1 MKDET
6 GSKEDRGSSEL
17 VVPRLTIDPDLP
29 AAVQEVLRAAKPAEL
44 RDPDPAGT
52 GSIWRELRLP
62 LRWETGGIVCAC
74 GIAFFSGVRPGSP
87 FEGLLW
93 PAVGVGVTWL
103 VLMSIIPIVGG
114 LVTRNRL
121 RGIQQAREQYV
132 LDVDLVPAAGQLLA
146 RAGHA
151 VAAVRRSKV
160 HRDDYLDRRRND
172 VVLPEKVW
180 EIAEMLRAYSRVERS
195 TPTWAKGQEVR
206 PVLDAHRAVL
216 QTTLE
221 GIERRVTALE
231 TYAEQT
237 AEADRRY
244 AEFLQIQQI
253 SAAGSDLLEL
263 LARSVRDDLAVAEI
277 NGLTEQAT
285 TVGEAFKTA
294 LAEARESAHALAA
307 PAAA

>member
-1 MKDET
+1 MKDDT
-6 GSKEDRGSSEL
+6 GSKEDRASSEL
-17 VVPRLTIDPDLP
+17 VVPRLTIHPDLP

-52 GSIWRELRLP
+52 GSIWRELKLP
-62 LRWETGGIVCAC
+62 LRWETGIVCAC
-74 GIAFFSGVRPGSP
+74 GIAFFSGAGPDSP

-93 PAVGVGVTWL
+93 PAVGVGVAWL
-103 VLMSIIPIVGG
+103 VLLSLIPVVGR
-114 LVTRNRL
+114 VWVRNRL
-121 RGIQQAREQYV
+121 RGIQQVREQYV
-132 LDVDLVPAAGQLLA
+132 LDVDLVHGAGQLLA

-160 HRDDYLDRRRND
+160 HRDDYLDRQRND

-180 EIAEMLRAYSRVERS
+180 EIAEMLRTYSRVERS

-206 PVLDAHRAVL
+206 PVLEAHRAVL
-216 QTTLE
+216 QTTLD

-253 SAAGSDLLEL
+253 SAASSDLLEL

-277 NGLTEQAT
+277 DGLTEQAT
-285 TVGEAFKTA
+285 TVGKAFKSA

>member
-1 MKDET
+1 MKDDT
-6 GSKEDRGSSEL
+6 GSKEDHASSKL

-44 RDPDPAGT
+44 RDPDPAG
-52 GSIWRELRLP
+52 GSIWREVKLP
-62 LRWETGGIVCAC
+62 LRWETGIVCAC
-74 GIAFFSGVRPGSP
+74 GIAFFSGAGPDSP
-87 FEGLLW
+87 FKGLLC

-103 VLMSIIPIVGG
+103 VLMSLIPVVGG

-151 VAAVRRSKV
+151 VGAVRRSKV
-160 HRDDYLDRRRND
+160 HRDDYLDRQRND
-172 VVLPEKVW
+172 VVLPEQVW
-180 EIAEMLRAYSRVERS
+180 EIAEMLRAHSRVERS

-206 PVLDAHRAVL
+206 PVLETHRAVL
-216 QTTLE
+216 QTTLD

-253 SAAGSDLLEL
+253 SAIGSDLLEL

-277 NGLTEQAT
+277 NGLTDQAT
-285 TVGEAFKTA
+285 TMGEAFKTA
-294 LAEARESAHALAA
+294 LAEARESTHALAG

>member
-1 MKDET
+1 VKDDT
-6 GSKEDRGSSEL
+6 GSKEDRASSKL

-44 RDPDPAGT
+44 RDPDPAG
-52 GSIWRELRLP
+52 GSIWRELKLP
-62 LRWETGGIVCAC
+62 LRWETGIVCAC
-74 GIAFFSGVRPGSP
+74 GIAFFSGAGPDSP
-87 FEGLLW
+87 FKGLLW

-103 VLMSIIPIVGG
+103 VLMSLIPVVGG
-114 LVTRNRL
+114 LVTRNRI

-151 VAAVRRSKV
+151 VASVRRSKV
-160 HRDDYLDRRRND
+160 HRDDYLDRQRND
-172 VVLPEKVW
+172 VVLPEQVW

-206 PVLDAHRAVL
+206 PVLEAHRAVL
-216 QTTLE
+216 QTTLD

-285 TVGEAFKTA
+285 TVGKAFKTA

>member
-1 MKDET
+1 MKDDT

-29 AAVQEVLRAAKPAEL
+29 AALQEVLRAAKPAEL

-52 GSIWRELRLP
+52 GSIWRELKLP
-62 LRWETGGIVCAC
+62 LRWETGIVCAG
-74 GIAFFSGVRPGSP
+74 GIAFFSGAGPDSP
-87 FEGLLW
+87 VEGLLW
-93 PAVGVGVTWL
+93 PAVGAGVAWL
-103 VLMSIIPIVGG
+103 VLLSLIPVVGR
-114 LVTRNRL
+114 VRVRNRL
-121 RGIQQAREQYV
+121 RGIQQVREQYV

-146 RAGHA
+146 RAGRA

-160 HRDDYLDRRRND
+160 HRDDYLDRQRND

-180 EIAEMLRAYSRVERS
+180 EIAEMLRTYSRVEHS
-195 TPTWAKGQEVR
+195 TPTWAKGQEAR

-216 QTTLE
+216 QTTLD

-237 AEADRRY
+237 AEADQRY

-253 SAAGSDLLEL
+253 SAASSDLLEL

-277 NGLTEQAT
+277 DGLTEQAT
-285 TVGEAFKTA
+285 TVGEAFKSA